1 MTKKR
6 YISDE
11 DRLMMDTTVK
21 WTSSAII
28 DNGPKNIENFLL
40 KGELEKDFII
50 KDIPTNGCG
59 SGVISELIYY
69 SDINKFYDTHH
80 IQIWEELE
88 ELGGLKW
95 LLEGTREGGP
105 NSPPSSDAHFKCLLT
120 WVAVENVAC
129 RILNNREKIKEEGY
143 PAKYE

>member
-50 KDIPTNGCG
+50 KNTRH
-59 SGVISELIYY
+59 ETRL
-69 SDINKFYDTHH
+69 THKKTRPK
-80 IQIWEELE
+80 I
-88 ELGGLKW
+88 LG
-95 LLEGTREGGP
+95 RVV
-105 NSPPSSDAHFKCLLT
+105 N
-120 WVAVENVAC
+120 
-129 RILNNREKIKEEGY
+129 
-143 PAKYE
+143 